1 MTKRSDVVKNVRF
14 RGRVEYHG
22 EALALLERPEDCV
35 LVTREVDRELVMKCP
50 DGCGD
55 TLTVNL
61 DSRAG
66 PAWEVYVRRNA
77 VSLYPSVWR
86 ETGCESHFMLINNH
100 IYGFGFSSIDEIDLT
115 DAFVQS
121 VLQQFEDRKKHS
133 YYEIARELRE
143 MPWDVYLACERL
155 VKAKKLEK
163 AGPKNKGIY
172 LMREK
177 GKQ

>member
-1 MTKRSDVVKNVRF
+1 MAKVSKIVRNVRF

-35 LVTREVDRELVMKCP
+35 LVMRGVDRELVMKCP

-61 DSRAG
+61 DPRTG
-66 PAWEVYVRRNA
+66 PAWEVYVRKNA

-100 IYGFGFSSIDEIDLT
+100 IYGFGFSSVDEIDL
-115 DAFVQS
+115 AGEFVQL
-121 VLQQFEDRKKHS
+121 VLEQFKDRKKHS
-133 YYEIARELRE
+133 YYQIAHHLNE

-155 VKAKKLEK
+155 VKAKLLEK
-163 AGPKNKGIY
+163 ARGKDKGIY
-172 LMREK
+172 IARGE
-177 GKQ
+177 